1 MATADRTLD
10 DEAELPKP
18 KRARKK
24 ASPTHAEHEPMPTRA
39 SDRAR
44 SASASSEHGT
54 AGHGTGRRHE
64 VLGLFALAA
73 TILSGLA
80 LFSYDAREVDNAIG
94 FVGQGIAGVLATA
107 LGVAAWFVPLELA
120 LLTGRLFRR
129 SNNTFGHN
137 TFGRASSWGLA
148 RFAST
153 IVVVLVGCAMVHL
166 AMPEEEVMGG
176 HLPGG
181 LLGEVLGE
189 LMRSLFG
196 LVGAFV
202 VGLTVLLVTLV
213 LRTSLSVVGVSKQV
227 AGVARLGGERAKE
240 GLGQVASALRE
251 AREIELRER
260 EEERLRTQPKIIV
273 GAATAAG
280 ALAAPSI
287 EKGPLDRSAVEKA
300 AVEKA
305 PLERASVD
313 KTQPKKPAAFVLSAA
328 ADAALHDDDSLDAH
342 DADDDVAHD
351 SLEHDE
357 PSSLVDADDEDRD
370 ASFESSGL
378 RPAVSVAPSA
388 SPKVVK
394 ASAGAAKVSG
404 VTTKPSS
411 ATTKPSSATAK
422 PSASAE
428 RLDESLQGDAAS
440 IIGSTLGSTMGPTI
454 VPPIVRPIAGPEREP
469 GAAPLRREITMREAD
484 DFVLPPPSLLDAPP
498 AQAFQID
505 EAQLRLNAERL
516 VEKLGAYGVRGRIDE
531 IHPGPVVTMYELEP
545 ESGTKLSKI
554 ASLSDDLAMA
564 LAAQKVRI
572 VAPIPGKARVG
583 FELPNKHRQ
592 MVALREILEDARWN
606 DSKAALPVA
615 FGKDI
620 AGQPVYGDLAKMP
633 HLLVAGATGAGK
645 SVGLNVMLA
654 SLLMKRTPDDVRLL
668 MIDPKV
674 VELAVFDGIPHMLL
688 PVVTDM
694 KKASLALRWAVDEM
708 ERRYQLFADAGA
720 RNITTY
726 NERVDKVIRGEL
738 APEKLSPKKHNKQR
752 LTGPEGEDVYADPVD
767 GERADDIPMPTRL
780 PYVVVV
786 VDEFADL
793 MMVAAKDVEAA
804 IARLAQKARAAGIH
818 VILATQRPSVDV
830 ITGMIKA
837 NFPARIAFKVSQRE
851 DSKTIL
857 GRIGAEH
864 LLGAGDMLMIPPGSS
879 DLKRVHSAYIGEDE
893 VQAVCD
899 HLRAQGAPVYDERI
913 TAPREDE
920 EGNELGPQGAEG
932 GGSGDALYDK
942 AIAAVATA
950 GYCSISHLQR
960 QLGVGYNKA
969 AKLVERM
976 EKDGV
981 VGPASGKA
989 GGRREVLVSAA

>member
-1 MATADRTLD
+1 MATADRMLD
-10 DEAELPKP
+10 EDAPRSAPKRGRGKGKDEAVEAP
-18 KRARKK
+18 
-24 ASPTHAEHEPMPTRA
+24 RA

-44 SASASSEHGT
+44 AARSEDE
-54 AGHGTGRRHE
+54 GRRHE
-64 VLGLFALAA
+64 VLGLFALAG
-73 TILSGLA
+73 TILTGLA

-94 FVGQGIAGVLATA
+94 FLGQSIASVLASA

-120 LLTGRLFRR
+120 LLTARLFRR
-129 SNNTFGHN
+129 S
-137 TFGRASSWGLA
+137 RSPLGLA
-148 RFAST
+148 RVAST
-153 IVVVLVGCAMVHL
+153 VVVVLIGCAMVHL
-166 AMPEEEVMGG
+166 AMPDEEVMGG

-189 LMRSLFG
+189 VMRSLFG

-202 VGLTVLLVTLV
+202 VGLTMLLVTVV
-213 LRTSLSVVGVSKQV
+213 LRTSLSVIGVSKQV
-227 AGVARLGGERAKE
+227 AGVAKQSGAKAAE

-260 EEERLRTQPKIIV
+260 EEERLRNQPKIIAPLPSSA
-273 GAATAAG
+273 GAVASPAPVAVPEEASGRKKKKAVVAVEPEDEDAAIDAAIAKANDLDGDAESDADADADAEAEAEADADAGAEAEGTPVAAAVVVKLDAKDDTKRSGSRAKPKLAAG
-280 ALAAPSI
+280 PTIVAPSA
-287 EKGPLDRSAVEKA
+287 GAPPPVVEKA
-300 AVEKA
+300 ATQ
-305 PLERASVD
+305 RAD
-313 KTQPKKPAAFVLSAA
+313 KPAKG
-328 ADAALHDDDSLDAH
+328 
-342 DADDDVAHD
+342 
-351 SLEHDE
+351 E
-357 PSSLVDADDEDRD
+357 
-370 ASFESSGL
+370 
-378 RPAVSVAPSA
+378 
-388 SPKVVK
+388 
-394 ASAGAAKVSG
+394 
-404 VTTKPSS
+404 
-411 ATTKPSSATAK
+411 
-422 PSASAE
+422 
-428 RLDESLQGDAAS
+428 
-440 IIGSTLGSTMGPTI
+440 
-454 VPPIVRPIAGPEREP
+454 
-469 GAAPLRREITMREAD
+469 
-484 DFVLPPPSLLDAPP
+484 FVLPPPTLLDQPP
-498 AQAFQID
+498 AQALQID
-505 EAQLRLNAERL
+505 EKALRDNAERL

-592 MVALREILEDARWN
+592 MVSLREILEDPRWGE
-606 DSKAALPVA
+606 SKAALPVA

-726 NERVDKVIRGEL
+726 NERVDKVLKGEL
-738 APEKLSPKKHNKQR
+738 AVEKLSPKKHGKQVAR
-752 LTGPEGEDVYADPVD
+752 GAEGEDVLVDPVD

-864 LLGAGDMLMIPPGSS
+864 LLGAGDMLMIPPGAS
-879 DLKRVHSAYIGEDE
+879 DLKRVHSAFISEDE

-899 HLRAQGAPVYDERI
+899 HLREQGKPVYDERI
-913 TAPREDE
+913 IAPREDE
-920 EGNELGPQGAEG
+920 EGGEGGEAESAG
-932 GGSGDALYDK
+932 GGSGDAMYDK
-942 AIAAVATA
+942 AVAAVATA

-969 AKLVERM
+969 AKMVERM
-976 EKDGV
+976 EKEGV

>member
-1 MATADRTLD
+1 MADRTLD

-18 KRARKK
+18 KARARKK
-24 ASPTHAEHEPMPTRA
+24 AEEPSTPAKSERPRA
-39 SDRAR
+39 VPAQ
-44 SASASSEHGT
+44 EE
-54 AGHGTGRRHE
+54 GRRHE
-64 VLGLFALAA
+64 VLGLFALAG
-73 TILSGLA
+73 TILTGLA

-94 FVGQGIAGVLATA
+94 FVGQSIASVLATA
-107 LGVAAWFVPLELA
+107 FGVAAWFVPLELA

-129 SNNTFGHN
+129 S
-137 TFGRASSWGLA
+137 RSPLGLA
-148 RFAST
+148 RLAST
-153 IVVVLVGCAMVHL
+153 VVVVLVGCAMVHL
-166 AMPEEEVMGG
+166 AMPEQEVMGG

-202 VGLTVLLVTLV
+202 VGFTMLLVTMV
-213 LRTSLSVVGVSKQV
+213 LRTSLSVVGMGKQV
-227 AGVARLGGERAKE
+227 AGVAKLGGEKAKE
-240 GLGQVASALRE
+240 GIGQVATALRE

-260 EEERLRTQPKIIV
+260 EEERLRNQPKIVV
-273 GAATAAG
+273 GASSAG
-280 ALAAPSI
+280 ALPAPSAAPAAKTAPEASLSDA
-287 EKGPLDRSAVEKA
+287 EVAKRRTKKKAVEVVTDTDQTDETDEDDA
-300 AVEKA
+300 
-305 PLERASVD
+305 LRA
-313 KTQPKKPAAFVLSAA
+313 
-328 ADAALHDDDSLDAH
+328 HDDDDVEADVDAEE
-342 DADDDVAHD
+342 ASDDDEIVVATT
-351 SLEHDE
+351 
-357 PSSLVDADDEDRD
+357 
-370 ASFESSGL
+370 ESSGL
-378 RPAVSVAPSA
+378 RKA
-388 SPKVVK
+388 
-394 ASAGAAKVSG
+394 ASAAPGSGMAKVSG
-404 VTTKPSS
+404 
-411 ATTKPSSATAK
+411 
-422 PSASAE
+422 
-428 RLDESLQGDAAS
+428 GDAKAS
-440 IIGSTLGSTMGPTI
+440 GGDAKASGGDAKASGGDARASSGDTKAPDVEAKASEASREKKDAGPTI
-454 VPPIVRPIAGPEREP
+454 VPPTL
-469 GAAPLRREITMREAD
+469 GAPKDVPAATTPSASASSTKSAD
-484 DFVLPPPSLLDAPP
+484 EFVLPPPSLLDEPP
-498 AQAFQID
+498 AQALQID
-505 EAQLRLNAERL
+505 EKQLRDNAERL
-516 VEKLGAYGVRGRIDE
+516 VEKLGAYGVKGRIDE

-592 MVALREILEDARWN
+592 MVALREILEDERWHE
-606 DSKAALPVA
+606 SKAALPVA

-694 KKASLALRWAVDEM
+694 KKASLSLRWAVDEM

-738 APEKLSPKKHNKQR
+738 APEKLSPKKHGKQVAH
-752 LTGPEGEDVYADPVD
+752 GPEGEEVLVDPVD
-767 GERADDIPMPTRL
+767 GERADDLPMPTRL

-837 NFPARIAFKVSQRE
+837 NFPSRIAFKVSQRE

-864 LLGAGDMLMIPPGSS
+864 LLGAGDMLMIPPGAS

-899 HLRAQGAPVYDERI
+899 HLRAQGKPVYDERI
-913 TAPREDE
+913 TAPREDD
-920 EGNELGPQGAEG
+920 EGNEPGADAGEG
-932 GGSGDALYDK
+932 GGASGDALYDK
-942 AIAAVATA
+942 AVAAVATA